1 MKSTVLEYCG
11 FPAENGKFTEKDKKK
26 RNKVFCKL
34 YPKKIN
40 YQGNTTNMMVHLW
53 YHRHSEYLKV
63 KAKGQVKQVDIL
75 ISKNQALQILYLK
88 HIKLY
93 KLATMDR
100 NPRKFNPHK
109 LYCTVLLLY
118 YNSKQNIP
126 YNWPTEQILTRIL
139 GRLLISYALFN

>member
-1 MKSTVLEYCG
+1 MQFAHDVRKG
-11 FPAENGKFTEKDKKK
+11 FAPI
-26 RNKVFCKL
+26 L
-34 YPKKIN
+34 
-40 YQGNTTNMMVHLW
+40 TTHT
-53 YHRHSEYLKV
+53 K
-63 KAKGQVKQVDIL
+63 KQVNIL

-88 HIKLY
+88 HIKLH

-109 LYCTVLLLY
+109 RYCTVLLLY

-139 GRLLISYALFN
+139 GSISYALFN